1 MSDEEQV
8 DVHTSFDQEKWDE
21 LVEFIE
27 QFNDT
32 RKSSKKFYSQK
43 MFELARM
50 KVEEFKEAEEEID
63 SII

>member
-1 MSDEEQV
+1 M
-8 DVHTSFDQEKWDE
+8 DVHTSFDKEKWDE

-43 MFELARM
+43 ILQLAYQRM
-50 KVEEFKEAEEEID
+50 EEFKEEKEDIENIMD
-63 SII
+63 